1 MKNIVFIS
9 ASPKINEQSSSRE
22 FLEMDGNR
30 INADIFNK
38 IFIDVRKS
46 ITQHKSTE
54 DYETI
59 SQADAIIISFP
70 LYVFSLPGILI
81 RYLQDYYQYY
91 KENGKTGKN
100 AKVYAIVNCGFPEPE
115 INQEAIRVINSFC
128 HQVNAEFRSG
138 IMIGGGPALLGAK
151 NAPFMKK
158 NLQKLNAA
166 FSAIAEDIKFENSGK
181 EMEDIYVGVN
191 LPRRLY
197 FFVGDR
203 GWISA
208 AKKNRLSKKD
218 LYRKPYRSNA

>member
-22 FLEMDGNR
+22 FLEMAGNR
-30 INADIFNK
+30 INADSFNK
-38 IFIDVRKS
+38 IFLDVRKS
-46 ITQHKSTE
+46 MTHHKAAE

-91 KENGKTGKN
+91 KENGKTGNN
-100 AKVYAIVNCGFPEPE
+100 AKMYAIVNCGFPEPE
-115 INQEAIRVINSFC
+115 INREAIRVIRSFC
-128 HQVNAEFRSG
+128 LQVNAEFRSG

-158 NLQKLNAA
+158 TMQKLNAA
-166 FSAIAEDIKFENSGK
+166 FSAITEDIKLEHSGNA
-181 EMEDIYVGVN
+181 MEDVYVGVN

-197 FFVGDR
+197 LFMGDR
-203 GWISA
+203 GWISV
-208 AKKNRLSKKD
+208 AKKNGLSKKD